1 MFSVFTYNRT
11 DNAVKNRFSTLC
23 KRRAKDDEPFQENG
37 TPCSNTNAKR
47 VLTQTGCVTPG
58 AASSSAPMKQMRY
71 KKYQQNLLLCIM
83 AACFYTFLFDFGTR
97 SCSSD
102 LKENIVPNMR
112 LFGQEKGTHQDARQP
127 LATLSSNNQ
136 QNVNT
141 VKSHNLVTT
150 TTKPLLGPEQHC
162 KSIILD
168 SEHLVL
174 LVCPVSVIESL
185 LRE

>member
-1 MFSVFTYNRT
+1 
-11 DNAVKNRFSTLC
+11 
-23 KRRAKDDEPFQENG
+23 
-37 TPCSNTNAKR
+37 
-47 VLTQTGCVTPG
+47 
-58 AASSSAPMKQMRY
+58 
-71 KKYQQNLLLCIM
+71 
-83 AACFYTFLFDFGTR
+83 
-97 SCSSD
+97 
-102 LKENIVPNMR
+102 MR